1 MVPIKFKIENFPL
14 KTRTRNQSSFHI
26 HTNFDDGEHSKKV
39 YMHCCACRASKIGNF
54 SNTYESKRYASVLM
68 SEMKELFVTSF
79 VSLHKLL
86 SLIFMLHLH
95 TRTTHSKSES
105 FEVKYVYVLMLCVC
119 TCVCVCVCAR
129 EGGRGVIMAI
139 PIREHARRVESR
151 WILITT
157 TRRGEKE
164 SV

>member
-1 MVPIKFKIENFPL
+1 M
-14 KTRTRNQSSFHI
+14 NQRIRVSS
-26 HTNFDDGEHSKKV
+26 DV
-39 YMHCCACRASKIGNF
+39 GNEEVF
-54 SNTYESKRYASVLM
+54 SYLLR
-68 SEMKELFVTSF
+68 F
-79 VSLHKLL
+79 VSPHKLL
-86 SLIFMLHLH
+86 SLIIFMLHLH
-95 TRTTHSKSES
+95 TRTTLSKSES

-157 TRRGEKE
+157 TTR
-164 SV
+164 